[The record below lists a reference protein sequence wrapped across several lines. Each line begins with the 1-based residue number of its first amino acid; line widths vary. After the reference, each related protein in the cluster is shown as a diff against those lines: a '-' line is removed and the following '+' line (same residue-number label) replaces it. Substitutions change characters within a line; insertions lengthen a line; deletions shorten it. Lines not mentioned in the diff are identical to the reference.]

1 MGEKE
6 FLKYYMEKRG
16 LSSAKEAKEKVDLFW
31 KTMFVALEEE
41 KKVKIKGWGSFAI
54 KEVKERDIV
63 ELRTKKLTKIPAGT
77 KLKFKAGKELLAIV
91 NHEVVGNEVEV
102 DE

>member
-6 FLKYYMEKRG
+6 FLKFYMEKRG
-16 LSSAKEAKEKVDLFW
+16 LSSTKEAKEKVDLFW
-31 KTMFVALEEE
+31 KTMFTALDEE
-41 KKVKIKGWGSFAI
+41 KKVKIKGWGSFVI
-54 KEVKERDIV
+54 KDVKERDIV

-91 NHEVVGNEVEV
+91 NHEVAGNEVEV